1 MTEEARPSNKEEA
14 LNSDLREEVLKYLKQ
29 TTKEPQPQFPTEYAT
44 LMYVA
49 LGTLRLL
56 HEGTTNYNM
65 WAIQN
70 NREPRGLDYFFALQG
85 IVELLEA
92 LAPQMQEL
100 GEPLIVR
107 GTGGFTL

>member
-1 MTEEARPSNKEEA
+1 MSEEA
-14 LNSDLREEVLKYLKQ
+14 LNSDLREEILKYLKQ
-29 TTKEPQPQFPTEYAT
+29 TTKEPRPQFPTEYSA

-49 LGTLRLL
+49 LGTLKLL

-70 NREPRGLDYFFALQG
+70 KHTPRELDYFGALQG
-85 IVELLEA
+85 IVQMLES
-92 LAPQMQEL
+92 LAPQMQED
-100 GEPLIVR
+100 ESLIVG

>member
-1 MTEEARPSNKEEA
+1 MSEEA
-14 LNSDLREEVLKYLKQ
+14 LNSDLREEVLKYLEQ
-29 TTKEPQPQFPTEYAT
+29 TTKEPRPQFPTEYSA

-49 LGTLRLL
+49 LGTLKLL

-70 NREPRGLDYFFALQG
+70 NREPTGLDYFSALKS
-85 IVELLEA
+85 IVEMLEA

-100 GEPLIVR
+100 DASLIIG